1 MKQSKISIQERKH
14 NARLYPIYK
23 ACSWDLLFYY
33 AIAFVFLTQTKK
45 MSVASVMF
53 TDAMYPLFKII
64 FQLPTLTLIDKIGK
78 RNSLVIANICLSLTL
93 IIIIFSNGIP
103 MVLIAY
109 LVMAFSFAIK
119 NVAESNLLY
128 DSVKTRKG
136 KGMFAKLEEIGE
148 RNYYFLD
155 GITSIF
161 TGFLFVINGY
171 IPLIVSIGFTVIG
184 TALATCFK
192 EVYEVGGDKTETLVQ
207 RVKDYV
213 AQLKSAFRFIFKSHR
228 LQAIMLFTVFF
239 NGLIYTSYTL
249 REGLLTELGVSAE
262 FFAITISILTI
273 ISGIA
278 ANSQEVI
285 HEKFRNRA
293 LTFISIT
300 YVISFIL
307 IGIISNLNLNWFIMI
322 AIILGIYGIQYSLQA
337 PYWILHSKYLKS
349 FASSDM
355 RTKIATTFDLI
366 GSISSFVI
374 AIVASYLLTKTS
386 PQHSFFIFGIVFTAI
401 MSSVLVWMKSR
412 FGLKPEEYRKE
423 DIQYKE
429 QIKAR

>member
-1 MKQSKISIQERKH
+1 MKQEKISIQERKH

-33 AIAFVFLTQTKK
+33 AIAFVFLTQTKG

-64 FQLPTLTLIDKIGK
+64 FQLPTLTLIDKLGK
-78 RNSLVIANICLSLTL
+78 RNSLIIANICLTLTL
-93 IIIIFSNGIP
+93 IIIIFSNGIE
-103 MVLIAY
+103 MVLVAY

-136 KGMFAKLEEIGE
+136 KGMFAKIEEIGE

-192 EVYEVGGDKTETLVQ
+192 EVYEVENNKAQSLTRRVQ
-207 RVKDYV
+207 EYV
-213 AQLKSAFRFIFKSHR
+213 EQLKSAFKFIFKSKR
-228 LQAIMLFTVFF
+228 LQAIMLFTIFF
-239 NGLIYTSYTL
+239 SGLIYTSYTL

-262 FFAITISILTI
+262 FFAITISVLTI

-278 ANSQEVI
+278 ANAQQTI

-293 LTFISIT
+293 LTFIAIT

-307 IGIISNLNLNWFIMI
+307 IGIVSQLSLNWIVMI
-322 AIILGIYGIQYSLQA
+322 TIILGIYGIQYSLQS
-337 PYWILHSKYLKS
+337 PYLILNSKYLKS
-349 FASSDM
+349 FASPGM

-366 GSISSFVI
+366 GSISSSVI
-374 AIVASYLLTKTS
+374 ALIASYLLTKIS
-386 PQHSFFIFGIVFTAI
+386 PQQSFLILGIVFTAI
-401 MSSVLVWMKSR
+401 MSVVLMWMKSR
-412 FGLKPEEYRKE
+412 LGLKPEEYRKE
-423 DIQYKE
+423 DIEYN
-429 QIKAR
+429 

>member
-1 MKQSKISIQERKH
+1 MKQEKISIQEKKH

-33 AIAFVFLTQTKK
+33 AISFVFLTQTKG
-45 MSVASVMF
+45 MSVASIMF

-78 RNSLVIANICLSLTL
+78 RNSLIIANMCLTITL
-93 IIIIFSNGIP
+93 IIIILSNGIG

-136 KGMFAKLEEIGE
+136 KGMFAKIEEIGQ

-155 GITSIF
+155 GVTSIF

-171 IPLIVSIGFTVIG
+171 IPIIVSIGFTVIG
-184 TALATCFK
+184 TALSTCFK
-192 EVYEVGGDKTETLVQ
+192 EVYEINTSKVKSLSKRFKEYGG
-207 RVKDYV
+207 
-213 AQLKSAFRFIFKSHR
+213 QLDSAFKFIFKSRR
-228 LQAIMLFTVFF
+228 LQAIMVFTIFF
-239 NGLIYTSYTL
+239 NGLIYISYTL
-249 REGLLTELGVSAE
+249 REGLLSELGVSAQ
-262 FFAITISILTI
+262 FFAMILSGLTI

-278 ANSQEVI
+278 ANAQRTI

-293 LTFISIT
+293 LTFIAIT

-307 IGIISNLNLNWFIMI
+307 IGIVSRLNLNWFI
-322 AIILGIYGIQYSLQA
+322 IITIVLGIYAVQYALQS
-337 PYWILHSKYLKS
+337 PYWILNSKYLKS
-349 FASSDM
+349 FASPDM
-355 RTKIATTFDLI
+355 RTKIATTFELI
-366 GSISSFVI
+366 GNISSFII
-374 AIVASYLLTKTS
+374 AMLASYMLTKVN
-386 PQHSFFIFGIVFTAI
+386 PQVSFLILGIVFTAI
-401 MSSVLVWMKSR
+401 MSVVLIWMKNR

-423 DIQYKE
+423 DIKYMKNL
-429 QIKAR
+429 KN

>member
-1 MKQSKISIQERKH
+1 MKQEKISILERKH

-33 AIAFVFLTQTKK
+33 AISFVFLTQTKG
-45 MSVASVMF
+45 MSVASIMF

-78 RNSLVIANICLSLTL
+78 RNSLIIANMCLTITL
-93 IIIIFSNGIP
+93 IIITLSNGIG

-119 NVAESNLLY
+119 SVAESNLLY
-128 DSVKTRKG
+128 DSVKNRKG
-136 KGMFAKLEEIGE
+136 KGMFARIEEIGE

-171 IPLIVSIGFTVIG
+171 IPIIVSIGFTVIG
-184 TALATCFK
+184 TALSTCFK
-192 EVYEVGGDKTETLVQ
+192 EVYGINKSKVKTFSKRFKE
-207 RVKDYV
+207 YGE
-213 AQLKSAFRFIFKSHR
+213 QLKSAFKFIFKSRR
-228 LQAIMLFTVFF
+228 LQAIMLFTIFF

-249 REGLLTELGVSAE
+249 REGLLTELGVSPQ
-262 FFAITISILTI
+262 FFAIILSGLTI

-278 ANSQEVI
+278 ANAQRTI

-300 YVISFIL
+300 YVVSFIL
-307 IGIISNLNLNWFIMI
+307 IGIVSALNLNWFI
-322 AIILGIYGIQYSLQA
+322 IITVVLGLYAIQYSLQS
-337 PYWILHSKYLKS
+337 PYLILNSKYLKS
-349 FASSDM
+349 FASPDM
-355 RTKIATTFDLI
+355 RTKIATTFELI
-366 GSISSFVI
+366 GNISSFII
-374 AIVASYLLTKTS
+374 AMLASYMLTKVN
-386 PQHSFFIFGIVFTAI
+386 PQVSFLILGIVFTTI
-401 MSSVLVWMKSR
+401 MSVVLIWMKDR
-412 FGLKPEEYRKE
+412 FGLKPEEYRAE
-423 DIQYKE
+423 DIKYVK
-429 QIKAR
+429 K

>member
-1 MKQSKISIQERKH
+1 MKQSIISIQERKH

-33 AIAFVFLTQTKK
+33 AIAFVFLTQTKG

-53 TDAMYPLFKII
+53 TDAMYPLFKVI

-78 RNSLVIANICLSLTL
+78 RNSLIIANICLSLTL
-93 IIIIFSNGIP
+93 VIIIFSNGIP
-103 MVLIAY
+103 MVLVAY

-128 DSVKTRKG
+128 DSVKVRKG
-136 KGMFAKLEEIGE
+136 KGMFAKIEEIGE

-184 TALATCFK
+184 TALCTCFK
-192 EVYEVGGDKTETLVQ
+192 EVYPIDKGNVQTLEQ
-207 RVKDYV
+207 RIKDYGE
-213 AQLKSAFRFIFKSHR
+213 QLKSAFRFIFKSRR
-228 LQAIMLFTVFF
+228 LQAIMIFTLFFD
-239 NGLIYTSYTL
+239 GLIYTSYTL
-249 REGLLTELGVSAE
+249 RERLLTELGVSAE
-262 FFAITISILTI
+262 FFAIAISVLTI

-278 ANSQEVI
+278 ANTQEVI
-285 HEKFRNRA
+285 HNKFRNKA
-293 LTFISIT
+293 LTFISLI

-307 IGIISNLNLNWFIMI
+307 IGTVCTLNLNWII
-322 AIILGIYGIQYSLQA
+322 TLVVILGIYGIQYALQA
-337 PYWILHSKYLKS
+337 PYGILNSKYLKS
-349 FASSDM
+349 FASPDM
-355 RTKIATTFDLI
+355 RVKIATTFDLI
-366 GSISSFVI
+366 KSISSFVI
-374 AIVASYLLTKTS
+374 AMVASYMLSIIS
-386 PQHSFFIFGIVFTAI
+386 PQASFLIIGIVFTVI
-401 MSSVLVWMKSR
+401 MIVVLVWMKNR

-423 DIQYKE
+423 DIQY
-429 QIKAR
+429 

>member
-1 MKQSKISIQERKH
+1 MKQSNISIQEKKH

-23 ACSWDLLFYY
+23 MCSWDLLFYY
-33 AIAFVFLTQTKK
+33 AISFVFLTQTKG
-45 MSVASVMF
+45 MSVASIMF
-53 TDAMYPLFKII
+53 TDAMYPLFKVI

-78 RNSLVIANICLSLTL
+78 RNSLILANICLSLTL

-128 DSVKTRKG
+128 DSVNTRKG

-161 TGFLFVINGY
+161 TGFLFIINGY
-171 IPLIVSIGFTVIG
+171 IPLIISIGFTVIA

-192 EVYEVGGDKTETLVQ
+192 EVYEVKENKVQ
-207 RVKDYV
+207 SLNERVKEYIE
-213 AQLKSAFRFIFKSHR
+213 QLKSAFRFIFKSHR
-228 LQAIMLFTVFF
+228 LQAIMLFTFFF

-249 REGLLTELGVSAE
+249 REGLLTELGVSAQ

-278 ANSQEVI
+278 ANTQEVI
-285 HEKFRNRA
+285 HEKFRNKA

-307 IGIISNLNLNWFIMI
+307 IGVVSTLNLNGFIMI
-322 AIILGIYGIQYSLQA
+322 AIILGIYGIQYSLQS
-337 PYWILHSKYLKS
+337 PYWILHSRYLKN
-349 FASSDM
+349 FASTEM
-355 RTKIATTFDLI
+355 RTKIATTFELI
-366 GSISSFVI
+366 GSISSFII
-374 AIVASYLLTKTS
+374 AMIASYLLTKTS
-386 PQHSFFIFGIVFTAI
+386 PQHSFFIIGIVFTTI
-401 MSSVLVWMKSR
+401 MTGILIYMKSR
-412 FGLKPEEYRKE
+412 FGLKPESYRKE
-423 DIQYKE
+423 DIEYKE
-429 QIKAR
+429 K